1 MCLVQIAGLQRS
13 QAYGARV
20 SQEAVRSLPACLH
33 QIWVKEGVRG
43 LFKGS
48 TPSVIKAAPAAATTF
63 ATYELIMR
71 FLKTHVE
78 VEAQT

>member
-1 MCLVQIAGLQRS
+1 MPVQIAGLPRS

-33 QIWVKEGVRG
+33 QIWVREGIRG

>member
-1 MCLVQIAGLQRS
+1 MQIAGLQRS

-33 QIWVKEGVRG
+33 QIWVREGVRG

-48 TPSVIKAAPAAATTF
+48 FPSIIKAAPAAATTF
-63 ATYELIMR
+63 ATYEFIMR
-71 FLKTHVE
+71 FLNAHIE